1 MRWHDTGQWQ
11 LLSRGEFIFNTSP
24 ADLNRRFPA
33 DAWDD
38 PTKWD
43 LSGLDASVQRFDQN
57 FGDWTIDIPRPTFA
71 LWIGDTWQ
79 LNNRLTINGGVRW
92 DDDLG
97 AIDPPFVTQTATFNP
112 SGVTPVGAAGITP
125 GGTLYQTGLKDH
137 NNVAPRVGFTYNV
150 TDKSD
155 LVIRGGTGFYY
166 NVPDSNTTF
175 SQQSFN
181 GVRILVNSFPN
192 DRLPGFI
199 DDPTRGKTGQDFID
213 GSCTRCRRRTRA
225 SSRTTTRCRIPGRAS
240 LGFQKQLG
248 DVGVSGVRT

>member
-1 MRWHDTGQWQ
+1 M
-11 LLSRGEFIFNTSP
+11 
-24 ADLNRRFPA
+24 
-33 DAWDD
+33 
-38 PTKWD
+38 
-43 LSGLDASVQRFDQN
+43 
-57 FGDWTIDIPRPTFA
+57 
-71 LWIGDTWQ
+71 
-79 LNNRLTINGGVRW
+79 
-92 DDDLG
+92 
-97 AIDPPFVTQTATFNP
+97 TQTATFNP
-112 SGVTPVGAAGITP
+112 SGVTPVGADGITP

-199 DDPTRGKTGQDFID
+199 NDPTRGKTGQDFID
-213 GSCTRCRRRTRA
+213 GKYPLPAQNPRVIAHDYKMPYTWQSV
-225 SSRTTTRCRIPGRAS
+225 

-248 DVGVSGVRT
+248 DVMSVESDMTYWNAHNMGDQLDLNVLLNPATGYPINPTLTRADPKFTQIQWLESHGQADLAASHRRLRGA